1 VRGDVTAGTCD
12 TAGPVVANELA
23 CSAKDE
29 VVDEPVG
36 ILGFSEAAD
45 IYLAKENRSGAKYS
59 TVWSTTILTF
69 KVGIWSGLYHLAQTT
84 LGKQAASPKQN
95 KSRA

>member
-1 VRGDVTAGTCD
+1 VRSDVTAGTCD
-12 TAGPVVANELA
+12 TAGPLVANELA

-36 ILGFSEAAD
+36 ILGLSEAAD
-45 IYLAKENRSGAKYS
+45 IHPAKENRSGTKYS
-59 TVWSTTILTF
+59 IVWSTTILTSR
-69 KVGIWSGLYHLAQTT
+69 VGIWSGLCHLAQTT
-84 LGKQAASPKQN
+84 LGKQAPSPKQN